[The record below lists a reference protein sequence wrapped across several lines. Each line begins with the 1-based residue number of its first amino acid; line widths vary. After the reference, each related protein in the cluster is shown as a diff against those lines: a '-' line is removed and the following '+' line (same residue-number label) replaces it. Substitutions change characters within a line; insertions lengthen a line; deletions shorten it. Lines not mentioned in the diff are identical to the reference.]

1 MPITIDSSRFGPI
14 EVADEA
20 VIEFPAG
27 LIGLAGSRYTLI
39 LREESRPFLWLQ
51 SLDDPSL
58 AMPVTQP
65 GNFFRSY
72 VVEISDSEA
81 DRIGVSD
88 PSQAAVYVTVRATDK
103 IEDFSANLRAPILI
117 VGRRGYQVINEAE
130 GTSVRTPLFSEIAL
144 EQVA

>member
-14 EVADEA
+14 DVADEA

-51 SLDDPSL
+51 SLDDPSR

-117 VGRRGYQVINEAE
+117 SHGQGYQVINQAPDAP
-130 GTSVRTPLFSEIAL
+130 VRAPLFAGSAE
-144 EQVA
+144 VAA

>member
-1 MPITIDSSRFGPI
+1 MPIKIESTRFGPV

-20 VIEFPAG
+20 VIEFPTG

>member
-1 MPITIDSSRFGPI
+1 
-14 EVADEA
+14 
-20 VIEFPAG
+20 
-27 LIGLAGSRYTLI
+27 
-39 LREESRPFLWLQ
+39 
-51 SLDDPSL
+51 
-58 AMPVTQP
+58 MPVTQP